1 MREVRQRISIRDN
14 KERNKFCIRQ
24 NKDYGCRDAYMC
36 NVSCPIW
43 HWHQTIILMDS
54 KNLSFGEAYRLSERV
69 SVEPEERRKI
79 FRDRIGSKKEYPK
92 NER

>member
-1 MREVRQRISIRDN
+1 MSEVRQRISIRDN
-14 KERNKFCIRQ
+14 KSRNKFCIRQ

-36 NVSCPIW
+36 HISCPLW

-54 KNLSFGEAYRLSERV
+54 KNLSFGEAYRLSER
-69 SVEPEERRKI
+69 SSPTPEERRKI
-79 FRDRIGSKKEYPK
+79 FRDRIGAKKEYPK